1 MIILELT
8 VVQAGLLFEVTEM
21 HLEWFKKKYNKP
33 PLFEV
38 LLELNHN
45 KLKYAMKLIEIENNV
60 VHSSDDI
67 SIELNRM
74 KKSYKMLLEFF

>member
-1 MIILELT
+1 MIVLDLT
-8 VVQAGLLFEVTEM
+8 VAQAGLLFEVTEM

-45 KLKYAMKLIEIENNV
+45 KLKYAMKLIEIESNNP
-60 VHSSDDI
+60 HSSNDI
-67 SIELNRM
+67 TVELNRM
-74 KKSYKMLLEFF
+74 KKSYKMLLEYF